1 METQKTMANQRIQL
15 TEQDLHVL
23 VEDAVR
29 IYLKEQRIDEFW
41 GGLKN
46 MMGAAGNAMS
56 NMYQQGK
63 QTWQTGEIRTK
74 MQKLNNLDKQL
85 EQQQNQ
91 IAIQRDNIKKQI
103 MNLQTSIGNSQNKIN
118 QNTQNLQNR
127 RGGIVGA
134 GNLSQNQGNV

>member
-1 METQKTMANQRIQL
+1 MDKKQTIQL
-15 TEQDLHVL
+15 TEQDLHML

-56 NMYQQGK
+56 NVYQGAK
-63 QTWQTGEIRTK
+63 QTWNTGEISTK
-74 MQKLNNLDKQL
+74 MQKLQQMDNQLNQQIQQMSAKRDQIKQQIL
-85 EQQQNQ
+85 QLQQ
-91 IAIQRDNIKKQI
+91 
-103 MNLQTSIGNSQNKIN
+103 SVGNSQAKIN
-118 QNTQNLQNR
+118 QNNQALQNR

-134 GNLSQNQGNV
+134 NNMQQGQLQQA

>member
-1 METQKTMANQRIQL
+1 MNKKQIQL
-15 TEQDLHVL
+15 TEQDLHML

-29 IYLKEQRIDEFW
+29 IYLKEQRIDELW

-46 MMGAAGNAMS
+46 MMGAAGDTMS
-56 NMYQQGK
+56 TWYQKGK
-63 QTWQTGEIRTK
+63 QQYQTGEIRAK

-91 IAIQRDNIKKQI
+91 IATQRDNIKKQI
-103 MNLQTSIGNSQNKIN
+103 MQLQTSIGDSQIKIN

-134 GNLSQNQGNV
+134 GNLNQNQGNV